1 MYIQTH
7 TKRVGE
13 KTYQSVLLVEGYREN
28 GKVKHRT
35 LANLSALAP
44 AMIEEMKK

>member
-28 GKVKHRT
+28 GKVNTEPWQIYQLWLQK
-35 LANLSALAP
+35 
-44 AMIEEMKK
+44 